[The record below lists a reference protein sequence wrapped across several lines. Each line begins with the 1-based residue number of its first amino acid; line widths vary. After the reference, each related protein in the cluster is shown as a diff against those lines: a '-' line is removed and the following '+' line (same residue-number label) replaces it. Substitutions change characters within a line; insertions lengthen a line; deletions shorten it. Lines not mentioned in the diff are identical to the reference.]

1 MVCPSCGKEN
11 PEGFRFC
18 GMCGATV
25 VTGPP
30 ETAIDRLIGCL
41 ESGRHALAAEQE
53 RLRAE
58 VKAEIAAGRKPER
71 RREAVADVAPPEEP
85 PVRRRVE
92 TPVRSETPVRPEMP
106 VRSEQ
111 SPRRPISPSARPAFI
126 YDHTPVA
133 SESVS
138 GPSFLGLDAPTD
150 PSYLLD
156 EEPRRGHARAYLLL
170 LFLAAV
176 VVLAGLQWRSMK
188 GEGIPNPFASTPAAQ
203 PSQPANT
210 PSTAGSDLPNSEGAA
225 QPAPNGATAAPS
237 NAPNGQ
243 ESAQPG
249 QPSPQSTAGT
259 NASDTNAQTDTTNN
273 ADGNAKAA
281 PADKTNDSSKDG
293 NDTNDETGSESPR
306 SPQLQKESLRKPA
319 DMKPADQPLPTDAQ
333 GLWKASA
340 AGNDEAT
347 TRLAGMYLTGNGVSR
362 SCEQALLLLRPAAER
377 GYAAAQIKLGALYSS
392 GNCVKASNV
401 SAYHWFSAAL
411 EQQPRNRELD
421 RIRRMVW
428 ARMTDHE
435 RDEVAQLTP

>member
-18 GMCGATV
+18 GMCGATI

-41 ESGRHALAAEQE
+41 ENGRHALAAEQE
-53 RLRAE
+53 RMRAE
-58 VKAEIAAGRKPER
+58 VKAEIAAGRKAER
-71 RREAVADVAPPEEP
+71 RRETSAEIAPETP
-85 PVRRRVE
+85 PVRHRAE
-92 TPVRSETPVRPEMP
+92 TP

-111 SPRRPISPSARPAFI
+111 SPRRPASPSSRPAFI
-126 YDHTPVA
+126 YDHTPIA
-133 SESVS
+133 SDAVS
-138 GPSFLGLDAPTD
+138 GPSFLGLDAPSD

-156 EEPRRGHARAYLLL
+156 DEPRRSHARAYLLL

-188 GEGIPNPFASTPAAQ
+188 GEGIPNPFASSQ
-203 PSQPANT
+203 PSQPAT
-210 PSTAGSDLPNSEGAA
+210 SPSTAGSDLPHPDEAA
-225 QPAPNGATAAPS
+225 QPAPDGAAAAPS
-237 NAPNGQ
+237 NAPGGQ
-243 ESAQPG
+243 EAAQPG

-259 NASDTNAQTDTTNN
+259 NATDNNAQTDTTNN
-273 ADGNAKAA
+273 ANGNTKNA
-281 PADKTNDSSKDG
+281 PADKTNPSNDG
-293 NDTNDETGSESPR
+293 NDSTDDTDSGSPH
-306 SPQLQKESLRKPA
+306 SPQIQKESLSKPA
-319 DMKPADQPLPTDAQ
+319 DMKPADQPLPTDAP

-347 TRLAGMYLTGNGVSR
+347 TRLADMYLTGNGVSR

-377 GYAAAQIKLGALYSS
+377 GYPAAQIKLGALYSS

-421 RIRRMVW
+421 RVRRMVW
-428 ARMTDHE
+428 ARMSDHE
-435 RDEVAQLTP
+435 RDEVAQLAP